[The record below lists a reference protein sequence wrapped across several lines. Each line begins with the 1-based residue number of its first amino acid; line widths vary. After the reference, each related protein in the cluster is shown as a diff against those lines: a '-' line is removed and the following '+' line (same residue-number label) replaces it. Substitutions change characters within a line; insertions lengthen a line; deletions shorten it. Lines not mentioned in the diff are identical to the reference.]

1 MPYADADLQS
11 IDNFSIEGD
20 NRITIEEIEQT
31 TLEREITNREF
42 RTDFKE
48 NDPNLN
54 NTETRDESKGKFLI
68 FNENEKNMNFIFDTF
83 LLLVNFDC
91 FCYFS

>member
-54 NTETRDESKGKFLI
+54 NTETRDESKGKFLT
-68 FNENEKNMNFIFDTF
+68 FNENEKT
-83 LLLVNFDC
+83 
-91 FCYFS
+91 

>member
-48 NDPNLN
+48 NDPNLS
-54 NTETRDESKGKFLI
+54 NTETRDESKGNFLI
-68 FNENEKNMNFIFDTF
+68 INKNEKNINLRNYI
-83 LLLVNFDC
+83 
-91 FCYFS
+91 

>member
-68 FNENEKNMNFIFDTF
+68 FNTNEKT
-83 LLLVNFDC
+83 
-91 FCYFS
+91 

>member
-48 NDPNLN
+48 NDPNLS
-54 NTETRDESKGKFLI
+54 NTEARDESKGKFLT
-68 FNENEKNMNFIFDTF
+68 FNKDKNVTLQRYSKLI
-83 LLLVNFDC
+83 LIC
-91 FCYFS
+91 F

>member
-31 TLEREITNREF
+31 TLEREITNREL

-48 NDPNLN
+48 NDPNLS
-54 NTETRDESKGKFLI
+54 NTETRDESKGNFLI
-68 FNENEKNMNFIFDTF
+68 INKNEKNINLKNYI
-83 LLLVNFDC
+83 
-91 FCYFS
+91 

>member
-54 NTETRDESKGKFLI
+54 NTETRDESKGKFLT
-68 FNENEKNMNFIFDTF
+68 FNKNKKT
-83 LLLVNFDC
+83 
-91 FCYFS
+91 

>member
-48 NDPNLN
+48 NDLNLN
-54 NTETRDESKGKFLI
+54 NTETRDELKGKFLI
-68 FNENEKNMNFIFDTF
+68 INENEKT
-83 LLLVNFDC
+83 
-91 FCYFS
+91 

>member
-48 NDPNLN
+48 NDPNLS
-54 NTETRDESKGKFLI
+54 NTEARDESKGKFLT
-68 FNENEKNMNFIFDTF
+68 FNKNKKRDVHI
-83 LLLVNFDC
+83 
-91 FCYFS
+91 